1 MDKSKIINFKLKKSC
16 NKIIKIK
23 IYKFSPHM
31 KKLIPQF
38 KEEKNSQRNSLK
50 IRIYYNCGK
59 DVEIFVGKVF
69 NVKIGFSRIKL
80 NINLVN
86 G

>member
-1 MDKSKIINFKLKKSC
+1 
-16 NKIIKIK
+16 
-23 IYKFSPHM
+23 M

-38 KEEKNSQRNSLK
+38 KEKKIDKGNSLK

-59 DVEIFVGKVF
+59 NVEIFVGKVF
-69 NVKIGFSRIKL
+69 NVEIGFSTIKS

-86 G
+86 D

>member
-1 MDKSKIINFKLKKSC
+1 
-16 NKIIKIK
+16 
-23 IYKFSPHM
+23 M

-38 KEEKNSQRNSLK
+38 KEEKNSHRNSLK
-50 IRIYYNCGK
+50 IRIYHNCGK

-69 NVKIGFSRIKL
+69 NVKIGFSTIKL

>member
-38 KEEKNSQRNSLK
+38 KEEKNSHRNSLK
-50 IRIYYNCGK
+50 IRIYDNCGK
-59 DVEIFVGKVF
+59 DVEICVGKVF
-69 NVKIGFSRIKL
+69 NVKIGFSTIKL

-86 G
+86 D

>member
-1 MDKSKIINFKLKKSC
+1 
-16 NKIIKIK
+16 
-23 IYKFSPHM
+23 M
-31 KKLIPQF
+31 KKLIPQI
-38 KEEKNSQRNSLK
+38 KEEKNSHRNSLK
-50 IRIYYNCGK
+50 IRIYDNCGK

-69 NVKIGFSRIKL
+69 NVKIGFSTIKL

>member
-1 MDKSKIINFKLKKSC
+1 MDKSKKINFKLKKNC
-16 NKIIKIK
+16 DKLIKIK
-23 IYKFSPHM
+23 IDKFSPHM
-31 KKLIPQF
+31 KKLIPQL
-38 KEEKNSQRNSLK
+38 KKEKNSQRNSLK

-69 NVKIGFSRIKL
+69 NVKIGFSTIKL

>member
-38 KEEKNSQRNSLK
+38 KEEK
-50 IRIYYNCGK
+50 IH
-59 DVEIFVGKVF
+59 
-69 NVKIGFSRIKL
+69 IGIL
-80 NINLVN
+80 
-86 G
+86 

>member
-1 MDKSKIINFKLKKSC
+1 MDKSKTINFELKKNY
-16 NKIIKIK
+16 NKTIKIK
-23 IYKFSPHM
+23 TYKFSPHM

-38 KEEKNSQRNSLK
+38 KEEKNSQRSSLK
-50 IRIYYNCGK
+50 IRIYHNCGK

-69 NVKIGFSRIKL
+69 NVKIGFSTIKL

>member
-1 MDKSKIINFKLKKSC
+1 MDKSKTINFELKKSY
-16 NKIIKIK
+16 NKTIKIK

-31 KKLIPQF
+31 KKLILQF

-69 NVKIGFSRIKL
+69 HVKIGFSTMKL
-80 NINLVN
+80 TISLVN

>member
-1 MDKSKIINFKLKKSC
+1 
-16 NKIIKIK
+16 
-23 IYKFSPHM
+23 M
-31 KKLIPQF
+31 KKLIPQL
-38 KEEKNSQRNSLK
+38 KKEKNSQRNSLK

-69 NVKIGFSRIKL
+69 NVKIGFSTIKL

>member
-1 MDKSKIINFKLKKSC
+1 MINFKLKKNC
-16 NKIIKIK
+16 NRIIKIK
-23 IYKFSPHM
+23 IYKFYPHI

-38 KEEKNSQRNSLK
+38 KEERNSQRNSLK

-69 NVKIGFSRIKL
+69 NVEIGFSTIKL

-86 G
+86 D

>member
-1 MDKSKIINFKLKKSC
+1 MINFKL
-16 NKIIKIK
+16 NKNCDRIIKIK
-23 IYKFSPHM
+23 TCKFYPHM

-38 KEEKNSQRNSLK
+38 KKKKNSQRNSLK

-69 NVKIGFSRIKL
+69 NVKIGFSTIKL

>member
-1 MDKSKIINFKLKKSC
+1 MDKLKIINFKLKKNC
-16 NKIIKIK
+16 NRIIKIK
-23 IYKFSPHM
+23 TYKFSPPM

-38 KEEKNSQRNSLK
+38 KQEKNSHRNSLK
-50 IRIYYNCGK
+50 IRIYHNCGK

-69 NVKIGFSRIKL
+69 NVKIGFSTIKL

>member
-1 MDKSKIINFKLKKSC
+1 MINFKLKKSC

-38 KEEKNSQRNSLK
+38 KEKKIHKGNSLK

-59 DVEIFVGKVF
+59 NVEIFVGKVF
-69 NVKIGFSRIKL
+69 NIEIGFSTIKL

-86 G
+86 D

>member
-1 MDKSKIINFKLKKSC
+1 VDKSKIINFKLKKNC
-16 NKIIKIK
+16 NRIIKIK

-38 KEEKNSQRNSLK
+38 KKKKNSQRNSLK

-59 DVEIFVGKVF
+59 NVEIFVGKVF
-69 NVKIGFSRIKL
+69 NVEIGFSTIKL

-86 G
+86 V

>member
-1 MDKSKIINFKLKKSC
+1 MDKLKIINFKLKKNC
-16 NKIIKIK
+16 DRIIKIK
-23 IYKFSPHM
+23 TYKFSPHM

-38 KEEKNSQRNSLK
+38 KKKKNSQRNCLK

-69 NVKIGFSRIKL
+69 NVKIGFSTIKL

-86 G
+86 D

>member
-1 MDKSKIINFKLKKSC
+1 MINFKLKKNC
-16 NKIIKIK
+16 NRIIKIK
-23 IYKFSPHM
+23 IYKFSPHI

-38 KEEKNSQRNSLK
+38 QEERNSQRNSLK

-59 DVEIFVGKVF
+59 NVEIFVGKVF
-69 NVKIGFSRIKL
+69 NVEIGFSTIKL

-86 G
+86 D